1 MHDEWPQ
8 PASTIGNPGRHKWM
22 QTTQRAEGQLGSVAG
37 RGSLVL
43 NSRKRVLPMFVWIGK
58 TRQFLEQ
65 VEHPTRKSQRHS
77 DRNWKYFSN
86 PSFLHASLS
95 CWLLCVQHGTMNH
108 GSMAS
113 IQPAISPNAGATWP
127 VQRHHGQAT
136 WPVQRQ
142 HGQATRQHGLR
153 WRIPEEPFGL
163 VKTIPKST
171 SIGENDNR
179 SENDPC
185 DQPHERPDI
194 NNKHPNYYMMIAPNY
209 HIPRP
214 GAGVVAMICF
224 MCYVRFCYFLVAKFS
239 YVLQTSLVDID
250 IALCLSYRHPFSF

>member
-1 MHDEWPQ
+1 
-8 PASTIGNPGRHKWM
+8 
-22 QTTQRAEGQLGSVAG
+22 
-37 RGSLVL
+37 
-43 NSRKRVLPMFVWIGK
+43 
-58 TRQFLEQ
+58 
-65 VEHPTRKSQRHS
+65 
-77 DRNWKYFSN
+77 
-86 PSFLHASLS
+86 
-95 CWLLCVQHGTMNH
+95 MNH

-209 HIPRP
+209 HIPQARCRGRGNDMFHVLFLLLLFCRCQTFICP
-214 GAGVVAMICF
+214 TDIPCLYRHRAMSVI
-224 MCYVRFCYFLVAKFS
+224 
-239 YVLQTSLVDID
+239 QTSFFILRIMTNRFATESLEMQETGCFLK
-250 IALCLSYRHPFSF
+250 ILCNHKSSLQNLRSNVGQARRHNWDSFATTI